1 MAHQIKYSEQQ
12 QKQQQPNIIIS
23 LLSLSYITSQQNSS
37 FPASIMSLKLLHRVP
52 QTGHHLQLVKHFHH
66 ITGDQTVTK
75 SSRTRPLCYPS
86 VIGTTN
92 GQHRNFSFASFFTT
106 VSNSAPVHHFQ
117 EHLVLLHDLTGLPW
131 WATIVV
137 STVALRTVI
146 TLPLAIYS
154 NKVSAKLENITGE
167 MPAIVQELKMEAAM
181 ARKKFQWS
189 EQQTRIVYNRSVRMG
204 TV

>member
-1 MAHQIKYSEQQ
+1 MS
-12 QKQQQPNIIIS
+12 S
-23 LLSLSYITSQQNSS
+23 LRL
-37 FPASIMSLKLLHRVP
+37 FHRAPKAV
-52 QTGHHLQLVKHFHH
+52 HHLQIAKHFHY
-66 ITGDQTVTK
+66 ITGDRSVTK
-75 SSRTRPLCYPS
+75 SSRQRFLKCPPVSSTANS
-86 VIGTTN
+86 
-92 GQHRNFSFASFFTT
+92 HRNFSFSSFFTT

-154 NKVSAKLENITGE
+154 NTVSAKLENITGE

-189 EQQTRIVYNRSVRMG
+189 EQQTRIVYNRSVRMETDK
-204 TV
+204 TVLEDLIVYKLF

>member
-1 MAHQIKYSEQQ
+1 M
-12 QKQQQPNIIIS
+12 
-23 LLSLSYITSQQNSS
+23 LLR
-37 FPASIMSLKLLHRVP
+37 RVP
-52 QTGHHLQLVKHFHH
+52 QAVHHLQLAKHFHH
-66 ITGDQTVTK
+66 ITGDQSVTQLRHRFLCSPPA
-75 SSRTRPLCYPS
+75 SST
-86 VIGTTN
+86 IN
-92 GQHRNFSFASFFTT
+92 AHRNFSFSSFFTM

-117 EHLVLLHDLTGLPW
+117 EHLVLLHDLSGLPW

-167 MPAIVQELKMEAAM
+167 MPAIVKELKMEAAM

-189 EQQTRIVYNRSVRMG
+189 EQQTRIVYNRSVRMEIDNMNLKALIYHNLLIYR
-204 TV
+204 